1 MSERSAEELRREALE
16 ALGEHADERAREVLS
31 HATVAVDEGVAR
43 WDSSAG
49 VVLAHR
55 VTLGLDA
62 RTLGGLRALP
72 SLVDALAAAFA
83 GAIARGPRESL
94 HDLAL
99 RWTPGAHPVAA
110 GYRDAPPP
118 AAEESLGEAVA
129 AYLEGSGEGELARSL
144 APLDVDASSPPELV
158 VHTARPAVLRDDA
171 HARHALT
178 SALRDL
184 LGVADARVRVR

>member
-1 MSERSAEELRREALE
+1 VSERSAEDLRREAVE
-16 ALGEHADERAREVLS
+16 ALGDHADERAREVLS
-31 HATVAVDEGVAR
+31 HATVAVEEGVAR
-43 WDSSAG
+43 WHSSAG
-49 VVLAHR
+49 VVQAHR

-83 GAIARGPRESL
+83 GAIARQPLESL
-94 HDLAL
+94 HDLTL
-99 RWTPGAHPVAA
+99 RWTPGARPVAA

-118 AAEESLGEAVA
+118 AAEESLGEAVM

-144 APLDVDASSPPELV
+144 APLDVDASSAPDVV
-158 VHTARPAVLRDDA
+158 VHAARPDTLRDDA
-171 HARHALT
+171 HARHMLT

-184 LGVADARVRVR
+184 IGVAGARVRVR